1 MENAGRINPGFEVRG
16 VADASFDVGM
26 RGYTRAAGE
35 AFYQQLKERARALP
49 GVESVAYANGVP
61 LSFEV
66 RSMSAAAQ
74 GHDALPEKEWPE
86 VDSASVSPGYF
97 ETMRIPLLMGRG
109 FAEADNAQAPKV
121 AVVNQA
127 LARRF
132 WPGEDPIGKRL
143 SVEREEGYYQVVGV
157 AADGKYRTL
166 GEEQR
171 SYLYLSLLQ
180 RYESGQVLLVRTAGD
195 PRALLPLL
203 RQQARELDEHVPIFR
218 LQTLEEAT
226 GVSLLL
232 PRAGAGL
239 FGLFG
244 LLGVALAAT
253 GIYGVTAF
261 AAAQRTQEI
270 GIRVALGAQKR
281 DILRLLVGQG
291 VTLAL
296 VGIGIGLA
304 VAAGFTRVLASILYG
319 VGPTDV
325 PTLGAVSLLFL
336 GISALACYLP
346 ALRAT
351 HADPLIA
358 LRKE

>member
-1 MENAGRINPGFEVRG
+1 
-16 VADASFDVGM
+16 
-26 RGYTRAAGE
+26 
-35 AFYQQLKERARALP
+35 
-49 GVESVAYANGVP
+49 
-61 LSFEV
+61 
-66 RSMSAAAQ
+66 
-74 GHDALPEKEWPE
+74 
-86 VDSASVSPGYF
+86 
-97 ETMRIPLLMGRG
+97 MRIPLLMGRG
-109 FAEADNAQAPKV
+109 FTEADTPQSPRV

-132 WPGEDPIGKRL
+132 WPGEDPLGKRL
-143 SVEREEGYYQVVGV
+143 RVEKEEGYFQVVGV

-171 SYLYLSLLQ
+171 SYLYLPITQ
-180 RYESGQVLLVRTAGD
+180 KYESGQVLLVRTSGD
-195 PRALLPLL
+195 ARALLPLL
-203 RQQARELDEHVPIFR
+203 RQQARELDEHVPIVR

-244 LLGVALAAT
+244 LIGAVLAAA
-253 GIYGVTAF
+253 GIYAVTAF
-261 AAAQRTQEI
+261 AATQRTQEI
-270 GIRVALGAQKR
+270 GIRMALGAQRR
-281 DILRLLVGQG
+281 DILRMLLGQG

-304 VAAGFTRVLASILYG
+304 AATGFTRVLGAILYG
-319 VGPTDV
+319 VAPTDAT
-325 PTLGAVSLLFL
+325 TLGGVSVLFL
-336 GISALACYLP
+336 RVVALACYVP

-351 HADPLIA
+351 RVDPLVA